1 MPLDSRDALL
11 PLVKNG
17 YQYLALEGL
26 VGVGRVVVALEPVL
40 HVLVDVRV
48 PVGCDH
54 RVVHQRA
61 QERHVA
67 QLLCTAAREPHIP
80 PARMRCR
87 PRQTRT
93 ATRLPGGSGTA
104 AAAAEAAE
112 LIEFEVGGGWQQVC
126 GEREV
131 FWGLLQKLL

>member
-1 MPLDSRDALL
+1 VPLDSRDALL
-11 PLVKNG
+11 PLVTNG

-61 QERHVA
+61 QERYA
-67 QLLCTAAREPHIP
+67 SQLLCTASREPHTP
-80 PARMRCR
+80 PTRMHYR
-87 PRQTRT
+87 PLQTREV
-93 ATRLPGGSGTA
+93 TRLPGGSA
-104 AAAAEAAE
+104 AALERPGAD
-112 LIEFEVGGGWQQVC
+112 LIEFEVGRLAGGTA
-126 GEREV
+126 GRE
-131 FWGLLQKLL
+131 KL